1 VAAGVTAAFLPGCGK
16 ETPVATQADTGI
28 AAVSLD
34 GMDIELGKAAIKEF
48 GDVMTGPVMLS
59 GHPQYDSARMIWNGM
74 HDKRPALIARC
85 VSAEDVGN
93 AVSFARDNNLL
104 VAVRGGGH
112 SWPGKSVC
120 DGGLMIDLSQM
131 NTVTAD
137 RDTRRAR
144 AQGGAL
150 LNNLDTAAL
159 EKGLIT
165 TAGVVSHTG
174 CGGYTLGGGFGRLNR
189 KYGLTIDNVTG
200 AQIIT
205 ADGRIRRISAEAE
218 PDLFW
223 AIRGGGGNF
232 GVVTEFEYRLH
243 PFDRNVLSG
252 NILWPVD
259 QARDVLEFYAEWSAG
274 LSDELY
280 VGPSLARIPEVG
292 DSVIMEVVYNGDP
305 AAGEKELAPLR
316 AIGKPTVDGVTV
328 QDYMIMQTQEDATLA
343 HGVRSYAKNGMVRE
357 WSQGLVDAMI
367 DAYDPRVFLTNH
379 VAGGAVKRVGETDTA
394 FPHRNAELMLVFVTG
409 WGDAAMRTLHGRL
422 LRQHRIRWRRG
433 GGQLRA
439 GSPATVEDQG
449 AIRSRQPVPAQQQ
462 HRARCLIS
470 CPARSRA
477 AARPRRRRRPPHS
490 TGSDCGCP
498 AAWVAAAVAPRAGCR
513 VPPAATRAFPGP
525 SGTRHPPCIAACRN
539 GCRRGCSTQR
549 RAAPR

>member
-1 VAAGVTAAFLPGCGK
+1 MDRRQFCRSAVAAGVTAAFLPGCGK

-48 GDVMTGPVMLS
+48 GDAMTGPVMLS

-357 WSQGLVDAMI
+357 WSQGLVDTMI

-409 WGDAAMRTLHGRL
+409 WGDAAMDREMIQATRQQYAALEPYMGGYYDNIEFDGAEAAGNYGPAHRRL
-422 LRQHRIRWRRG
+422 SKIK
-433 GGQLRA
+433 
-439 GSPATVEDQG
+439 
-449 AIRSRQPVPAQQQ
+449 AQYDPGNLF
-462 HRARCLIS
+462 RLNSNIE
-470 CPARSRA
+470 
-477 AARPRRRRRPPHS
+477 
-490 TGSDCGCP
+490 P
-498 AAWVAAAVAPRAGCR
+498 AA
-513 VPPAATRAFPGP
+513 
-525 SGTRHPPCIAACRN
+525 
-539 GCRRGCSTQR
+539 
-549 RAAPR
+549 